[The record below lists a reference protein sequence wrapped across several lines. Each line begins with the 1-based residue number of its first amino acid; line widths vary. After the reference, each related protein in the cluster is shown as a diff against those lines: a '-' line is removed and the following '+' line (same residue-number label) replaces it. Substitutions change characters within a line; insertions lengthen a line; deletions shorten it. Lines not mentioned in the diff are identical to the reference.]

1 MNLSKF
7 IEEFN
12 WESDGFVDSY
22 HILKEGE
29 SGDCDDFAST
39 VSYIES
45 GSSKTRMFFNI
56 LTGKHRFYW
65 CRSPRGEAHAILRVK
80 GKGYIDNIF
89 PTYRNKPEG
98 HTKVVYLFW
107 VPFLKLLIGMIDKT

>member
-1 MNLSKF
+1 MDTQGF
-7 IEEFN
+7 IEQFK

-29 SGDCDDFAST
+29 SGDCDDFAAT

-45 GSSKTRMFFNI
+45 GTSKAKMFFNI
-56 LTGKHRFYW
+56 LLGRHRFYW
-65 CRSPRGEAHAILRVK
+65 CRSPDGEAHIILKVK

-89 PTYRNKPEG
+89 PTYRDEPAG
-98 HTKVVYLFW
+98 HTKVIYLFW
-107 VPFLKLLIGMIDKT
+107 IPFFKLLLGKVDKT